1 MSIISKIKVFFR
13 DLKRLF
19 KEDGNYFELEYPI
32 VDYVKSFI
40 DLWVL
45 LFQVALFLFIVGLPA
60 WIAIAIWQLWL
71 R

>member
-1 MSIISKIKVFFR
+1 MSIFSKIKVFFR
-13 DLKRLF
+13 NLKRLF

-45 LFQVALFLFIVGLPA
+45 LFQVALFCIYSRIVDNY
-60 WIAIAIWQLWL
+60 AIWQLA
-71 R
+71 